1 MSKPIIVSGIKP
13 TGIIN
18 IGGYLGAL
26 KNWVEL
32 QNSGKYETYFFVA
45 DLHALT
51 TETDAQRLRT
61 RSLELAAEMIAA
73 GIDPKK
79 STLFIQSHVPE
90 HSELTW
96 IFNCITPI
104 NELQR
109 MTQFKDKSKKQ
120 EKNINTGLLDYP
132 VLQAAD
138 ILIYKG
144 SLVPVGQDQIQH
156 VELTRDIGHWFNNR
170 YGEYF
175 PEVKHL
181 LTNTPKVMG
190 LQDPTKKMSKSDG
203 QEDNVIELADT
214 PEVIEKKIKKAVTA
228 TAGGAGSPG
237 AANLLSLLKEFGDK
251 KVYDEFAHAEKAG
264 DIRYGDLKKSL
275 SEALAQYFAGFRTKR
290 AALLKNPAE
299 LQKIMADGAAKARA
313 VAQTT
318 MADVRKLIGLNN

>member
-13 TGIIN
+13 TGVIN

-32 QNSGKYETYFFVA
+32 QNSSKYETYFFVA

-51 TETDAQRLRT
+51 TETNAQRLHT

-96 IFNCITPI
+96 IFNCVTPI
-104 NELQR
+104 AELQR

-120 EKNINTGLLDYP
+120 EKNINAGLLDYP

-156 VELTRDIGHWFNNR
+156 VELTRDIGHWFNHR

-181 LTNTPKVMG
+181 LTNIPKVMG

-203 QEDNVIELADT
+203 QEDNVIELADN
-214 PEVIEKKIKKAVTA
+214 PEIIEKKIKKAVTA
-228 TAGGAGSPG
+228 TAGRAGSPG
-237 AANLLSLLKEFGDK
+237 AVNLLSLLKEIGDK
-251 KVYDEFAHAEKAG
+251 KIYDEFARAEKAG

-275 SEALAQYFAGFRTKR
+275 SEALTQYFADFRKTR
-290 AALLKNPAE
+290 AQYLSDPKKLE
-299 LQKIMADGAAKARA
+299 KIMAEGAAKART

-318 MADVRKLIGLNN
+318 MADVRKLIGIK